1 MIVWNINKWYL
12 ISHWRDRGEMVDKE
26 GIDGFSHKAVNT
38 VARFFFYNSTIAR
51 ASSVVMETNVESQLW
66 FCLGSPLGWSSVGT
80 PLCLAFLSG
89 FTSLDSQWQK
99 CPLCV

>member
-1 MIVWNINKWYL
+1 
-12 ISHWRDRGEMVDKE
+12 MVDNR
-26 GIDGFSHKAVNT
+26 GMDRFLHKAMNPC
-38 VARFFFYNSTIAR
+38 RPLFCYNSPIAR

-89 FTSLDSQWQK
+89 FASLDLQW
-99 CPLCV
+99 

>member
-1 MIVWNINKWYL
+1 
-12 ISHWRDRGEMVDKE
+12 MVDKE
-26 GIDGFSHKAVNT
+26 GIDGFLHKAMNPCSLL
-38 VARFFFYNSTIAR
+38 FFCYNSSIAK

-89 FTSLDSQWQK
+89 CASLVLQWRK
-99 CPLCV
+99 YPLRV